1 MMQNK
6 KFIYTI
12 VSIIFW
18 TLTTISMVF
27 VFFKMLTPNYTS
39 ESIFTPYNITTKALH
54 SGDQIIQPFSP
65 SMKHLESFDVAI
77 AYPETTSPDAEATIQ
92 LICDNTIIIE
102 QPLQIV
108 SIPNGSFLSLY
119 APIRDCK
126 GKEMQ
131 IVVKNSSVDKTSS
144 FSLLSTNES
153 FLFLENT
160 NDYLFNGNP
169 QPERI
174 FCRFSYL
181 NGYTFYKGL
190 TYSFL
195 IFIVAL
201 LIYGKRKSI
210 INRLNRKS
218 SLP

>member
-1 MMQNK
+1 MQNK

-12 VSIIFW
+12 VSITFW
-18 TLTTISMVF
+18 ALTTISMVF

-77 AYPETTSPDAEATIQ
+77 AYPETTSPDAEVTIQ
-92 LICDNTIIIE
+92 LVCDNTIIME

-108 SIPNGSFLSLY
+108 SVPNGSFLSLY

-126 GKEMQ
+126 GKDMQ
-131 IVVKNSSVDKTSS
+131 IIVKNTSVDETSS

-153 FLFLENT
+153 FLFLEST
-160 NDYLFNGNP
+160 DDYSFNETT
-169 QPERI
+169 QAERI

-190 TYSFL
+190 TYAFL

-210 INRLNRKS
+210 IDRLNLKAF
-218 SLP
+218 LP